1 MYCQGESSPIVD
13 NGGDVKHRDF
23 KIFVLN
29 DNYKN
34 MQQRSAVIKDW
45 ANQGGE
51 SEYRPAKRVGVQV
64 LSAGVLMMG
73 YELYRQLSNKKS
85 RKKKGKNYPTV
96 EESKEKNES
105 SLYGK

>member
-1 MYCQGESSPIVD
+1 ME

-45 ANQGGE
+45 ANQGG
-51 SEYRPAKRVGVQV
+51 
-64 LSAGVLMMG
+64 VLMMG

-85 RKKKGKNYPTV
+85 RKKKGKNYPTL